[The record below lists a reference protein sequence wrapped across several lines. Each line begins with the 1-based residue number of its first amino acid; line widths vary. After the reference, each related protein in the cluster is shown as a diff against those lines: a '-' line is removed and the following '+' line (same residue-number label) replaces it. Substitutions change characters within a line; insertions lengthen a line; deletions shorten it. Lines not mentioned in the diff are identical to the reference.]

1 MTRFSEHAQA
11 SMRTLVCWAFCCS
24 LWKGPARAWGRLRV
38 SKWHPRIYIYIY
50 IYACIYIYAWSST
63 YSDFVCGLR
72 STLGGLMVGI
82 STGDSV
88 CMIAVMSVSTCIWI
102 AYVYTFTEKICTI
115 VRASCRN
122 KHKIGHSVWALM
134 SNRGTPCS
142 PHDRRCTCLWGHAFV
157 MLRLLLVI

>member
-1 MTRFSEHAQA
+1 MATAMTRFSEHAQA

-102 AYVYTFTEKICTI
+102 AYVYLRVSGLHMCIHSQKRY
-115 VRASCRN
+115 VRLYARVAETST
-122 KHKIGHSVWALM
+122 KLDIQFGH
-134 SNRGTPCS
+134 
-142 PHDRRCTCLWGHAFV
+142 
-157 MLRLLLVI
+157 